1 MVNTRNYLKKRKI
14 KKKWYGRIDIRMCEE
29 KTTKIKRV
37 WKNHRQNMTNKRK
50 TNKKERLH
58 KRLQKKS
65 I

>member
-1 MVNTRNYLKKRKI
+1 MVEV
-14 KKKWYGRIDIRMCEE
+14 DIRMCEE

-37 WKNHRQNMTNKRK
+37 WKNHRQNMTNK
-50 TNKKERLH
+50 KERLH